1 MVLAWLVPGAG
12 HFYLGRRVRG
22 VIIFVVIGATFW
34 GGMAVGGVLTM
45 DYYNSRGWFIAQ
57 MCTGAHGLAGWK
69 RQKDVY
75 EPAFKHVADKMNA
88 VFVTDDYLHSAFQR
102 TFQKNAITS
111 QEVISLFMHGI
122 SESKEQND
130 QLSTRVV
137 GEVDAEL
144 QKEGFAMLYPTENI
158 ARAYAGV
165 AGMLNLLCIIDAI
178 ILSFMGTYGEP
189 PPLDPTMDREA
200 A

>member
-1 MVLAWLVPGAG
+1 
-12 HFYLGRRVRG
+12 
-22 VIIFVVIGATFW
+22 
-34 GGMAVGGVLTM
+34 
-45 DYYNSRGWFIAQ
+45 
-57 MCTGAHGLAGWK
+57 
-69 RQKDVY
+69 
-75 EPAFKHVADKMNA
+75 
-88 VFVTDDYLHSAFQR
+88 
-102 TFQKNAITS
+102 
-111 QEVISLFMHGI
+111 MHGI